1 MKTILLF
8 LLLIH
13 SQLFALISI
22 TPVEIGEDPGLHT
35 KINASLETKRGNTDR
50 DNYKAGARVAYDNNI
65 SYVAWSEVSGEYGK
79 SNSIE
84 NTNKLFMH
92 IRYIYALTKE
102 DIRLELLGQIQND
115 KFKLIRERTLAGGG
129 LRFKVF
135 ENITNSK
142 GYFGTGAFY
151 EHISYTSDDPT
162 ENNLIM
168 NNYLAYTVSFPN
180 GALFT
185 YTFYYQPMISNFG
198 DYIQS
203 HKAQLKLNIYEKLY
217 LSFKLSYDYD
227 SVPPQGIEKYDFYQ
241 ETAFIFEF

>member
-8 LLLIH
+8 LLFTT
-13 SQLFALISI
+13 QYLFALISI
-22 TPVEIGEDPGLHT
+22 TPVEIGENPGLHT

-50 DNYKAGARVAYDNNI
+50 DNYKAGTRIAYDNNTT
-65 SYVAWSEVSGEYGK
+65 YVTWMELSGEYGK

-92 IRYIYALTKE
+92 IRYIHAVTKE
-102 DIRLELLGQIQND
+102 NIRAEALAQIQND
-115 KFKLIRERTLAGGG
+115 KFKLINERTLAGGG

-135 ENITNSK
+135 DTIKNSK
-142 GYFGTGAFY
+142 GYFGVGAFY
-151 EHISYTSDDPT
+151 EHISYTSNDPI

-168 NNYLAYTVSFPN
+168 NNYLAYTMTFPN

-203 HKAQLKLNIYEKLY
+203 HKAQLKLNIYERLY

-227 SVPPQGIEKYDFYQ
+227 SVPPQGIGKYDFYQ